1 MPVRKLRAA
10 VTAILL
16 STAASCGAALVLAA
30 PAQAATVSAK
40 VGPLLKEA
48 QAMIA
53 AKNYAGAKAKLNE
66 ADALKSTPDDAAIIN
81 QFRSAISISS
91 ADPNTPG
98 GAKAKFAQDYNA
110 GKFKDVIA
118 DAEYLKKN
126 NVFDAQSQLIVGQ
139 AYYKAADYAGCVKYT
154 KSLGS
159 GETALALQARCA
171 YEVGDDVSQ
180 RAALE
185 QLVARTGKSEYWVG
199 LLKLG
204 ERARGL
210 SDHNTL
216 DLNRLRLLT
225 GAASTKDDYISLAQF
240 ALQFGFAAE
249 ALSVMDKGAKLLSDD
264 RSQRL
269 MTRAKADAA
278 ARRPAKPRI
287 WPPPGPQPRA
297 TTWSSS
303 ASGWSA
309 PVRPRMPSAWSRKA
323 SRSRSRTPTT
333 ARFVWV
339 RPISPPARRRTPR
352 RPSRR
357 SRRRKR
363 TPWWPISG
371 SWLPAT
377 KRLSRIAK
385 GAERRFC
392 AFFYGRAGSP
402 TLRCHSPKLAA
413 FAPFAGPLDPLTR
426 CARRRSWFPVAS
438 QT

>member
-16 STAASCGAALVLAA
+16 GTAAAGGAALMLTV
-30 PAQAATVSAK
+30 PAQALTASPK

-48 QAMIA
+48 VALIN
-53 AKNYAGAKAKLNE
+53 AKNYASAKSKLNE
-66 ADALKSTPDDAAIIN
+66 AEAAASTPDDHALINSIKNAI
-81 QFRSAISISS
+81 AVSS

-139 AYYKAADYAGCVKYT
+139 AYYKAGDYAGCVKYT

-185 QLVARTGKSEYWVG
+185 QLVARTGKAEYWVG

-216 DLNRLRLLT
+216 DLNRMRILT
-225 GAASTKDDYISLAQF
+225 GAASTKDDYISAAQF

-249 ALSVMDKGAKLLSDD
+249 ALDIMNKGSKLLTDD

-269 MTRAKADAA
+269 MARAKADAA
-278 ARRPAKPRI
+278 TQAANEAKD
-287 WPPPGPQPRA
+287 
-297 TTWSSS
+297 
-303 ASGWSA
+303 
-309 PVRPRMPSAWSRKA
+309 
-323 SRSRSRTPTT
+323 
-333 ARFVWV
+333 
-339 RPISPPARRRTPR
+339 
-352 RPSRR
+352 
-357 SRRRKR
+357 
-363 TPWWPISG
+363 
-371 SWLPAT
+371 
-377 KRLSRIAK
+377 
-385 GAERRFC
+385 
-392 AFFYGRAGSP
+392 
-402 TLRCHSPKLAA
+402 LAA
-413 FAPFAGPLDPLTR
+413 ARAAPQGDDLVKLGERMIGAGKAKDAVGVIQEGLKKPLKDANNGQLRLGQAQLAAGQKKDAMATFQKVKAPEKD
-426 CARRRSWFPVAS
+426 AMVAHLWYLAAS
-438 QT
+438 H

>member
-98 GAKAKFAQDYNA
+98 GAKAKFAQDNGA
-110 GKFKDVIA
+110 GKWKDVIA

-126 NVFDAQSQLIVGQ
+126 NVFDAQSQLVVGQ
-139 AYYKAADYAGCVKYT
+139 AYYKGGDYAGCVKYT
-154 KSLGS
+154 KTLGG

-249 ALSVMDKGAKLLSDD
+249 AQSVMEKGAKLLTDD

-269 MTRAKADAA
+269 MTRAKADATAQAASEAKDLAA
-278 ARRPAKPRI
+278 ARAAAQGDDLVKLGERMIGAGKAKDAIGVVQEGLKKPLKDANNGQI
-287 WPPPGPQPRA
+287 
-297 TTWSSS
+297 
-303 ASGWSA
+303 
-309 PVRPRMPSAWSRKA
+309 
-323 SRSRSRTPTT
+323 
-333 ARFVWV
+333 
-339 RPISPPARRRTPR
+339 
-352 RPSRR
+352 
-357 SRRRKR
+357 
-363 TPWWPISG
+363 
-371 SWLPAT
+371 
-377 KRLSRIAK
+377 RLGQA
-385 GAERRFC
+385 
-392 AFFYGRAGSP
+392 Y
-402 TLRCHSPKLAA
+402 LAA
-413 FAPFAGPLDPLTR
+413 GQKKDAQAAFQKVKAPEKDAMVAHL
-426 CARRRSWFPVAS
+426 WFLAAS
-438 QT
+438 H